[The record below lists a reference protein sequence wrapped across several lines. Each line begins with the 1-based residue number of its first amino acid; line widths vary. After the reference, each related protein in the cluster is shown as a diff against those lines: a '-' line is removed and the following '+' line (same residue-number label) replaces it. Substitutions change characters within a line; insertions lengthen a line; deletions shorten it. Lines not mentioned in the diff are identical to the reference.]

1 LCSNP
6 FIVGEET
13 DGDEVAKSH
22 VPEREKKDDESK
34 VITGRKAV
42 SARTRSRMTNRTR
55 RGGEERHCRDQDH

>member
-1 LCSNP
+1 LCPNP

-13 DGDEVAKSH
+13 DGDEVATSH
-22 VPEREKKDDESK
+22 VPERQINEDEST

-55 RGGEERHCRDQDH
+55 